1 MTNREDFIHFSGFTQ
16 QPGRLS
22 LPRAPS
28 TSGSSSG
35 DPNGQEGLLPI
46 ANVGRIMKHVLPQEA
61 KVSKH
66 AKEVIQECATEF
78 IGFVTGEASERCRR
92 ERRKT
97 VNGDDI
103 CHAMTTLG
111 LDNYAGAMRRY
122 LQRYREGEELA
133 AALNNHSRS
142 PAPPPPGD
150 GMIQID
156 VWGELSNSRGNE
168 KHGRD

>member
-1 MTNREDFIHFSGFTQ
+1 
-16 QPGRLS
+16 
-22 LPRAPS
+22 
-28 TSGSSSG
+28 
-35 DPNGQEGLLPI
+35 
-46 ANVGRIMKHVLPQEA
+46 MKDVLPPEA

-111 LDNYAGAMRRY
+111 LDNYAG
-122 LQRYREGEELA
+122 
-133 AALNNHSRS
+133 SRS